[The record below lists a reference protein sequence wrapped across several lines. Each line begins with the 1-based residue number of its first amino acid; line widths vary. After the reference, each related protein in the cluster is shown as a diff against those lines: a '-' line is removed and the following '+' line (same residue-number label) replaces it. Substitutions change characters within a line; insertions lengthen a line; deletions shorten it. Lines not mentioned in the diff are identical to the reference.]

1 VTASGAAAEPRK
13 LGSLPDEVRAA
24 AIVLS
29 NGEVMWA
36 RGDAPA
42 ALRAIAGTGDRILG
56 LDLRSDGPGRTPRP
70 GIATEIPWADCGSAT
85 SEEAL
90 GLALAALDSVGDE
103 LPDHQ
108 SVLVTWAQGPSLP
121 RVALSQHDDGWWAEC
136 LICGAWVSTS
146 NPDRR
151 SAEMRFG
158 RHLQHDHEVGGG

>member
-1 VTASGAAAEPRK
+1 MS
-13 LGSLPDEVRAA
+13 

-42 ALRAIAGTGDRILG
+42 ALRAIAATGGRILG
-56 LDLRSDGPGRTPRP
+56 LDLRSDGPGSSPRS
-70 GIATEIPWADCGSAT
+70 GLATEIPWADCGSAN
-85 SEEAL
+85 SDGAL

-103 LPDHQ
+103 HPEHQ
-108 SVLVTWAQGPSLP
+108 WVLATWAQVPSLP
-121 RVALSQHDDGWWAEC
+121 KMVLSEHDDGWWAEC
-136 LICGAWVSTS
+136 LVCGAWVSTS

-151 SAEMRFG
+151 RAERRFG